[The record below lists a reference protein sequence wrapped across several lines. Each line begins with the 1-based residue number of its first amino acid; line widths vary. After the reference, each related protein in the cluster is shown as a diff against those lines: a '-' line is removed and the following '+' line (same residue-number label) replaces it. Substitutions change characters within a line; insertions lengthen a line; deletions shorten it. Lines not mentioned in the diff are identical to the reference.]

1 MVQTRR
7 TTDGAQTSQ
16 SQPQRGDGILLV
28 IPRVD
33 NTILPTVLPKGGVDS
48 NYNDDIAVDGSQSEL
63 TKLRLENQALQLLL
77 RENLN
82 KSTLQNEDDTEVSST
97 RWIVPS

>member
-1 MVQTRR
+1 M
-7 TTDGAQTSQ
+7 
-16 SQPQRGDGILLV
+16 
-28 IPRVD
+28 D